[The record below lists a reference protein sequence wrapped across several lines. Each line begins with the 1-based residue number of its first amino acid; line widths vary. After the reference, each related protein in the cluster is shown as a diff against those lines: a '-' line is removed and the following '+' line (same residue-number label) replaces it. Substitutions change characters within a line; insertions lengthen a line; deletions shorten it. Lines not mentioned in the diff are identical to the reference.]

1 MTGNF
6 ADQYFNHA
14 WLQISVSISKLE
26 EARISETIAMIPQD
40 CSSILDLGCGDGRI
54 TNVLVKKYEHVCG
67 LDSSE
72 EALKHVVSEKKLGS
86 LDSLPFE
93 DKSFDTILCSEVL
106 EHLPFRTYNK
116 ALQEMERV
124 AGKYIL
130 VTVPNNQNRKLS
142 SVICPYCGCR
152 FEPDRHIRSFTSEN
166 MKGLFG
172 QFRLKVVKTCV
183 PAKTYPNYA
192 LQVRKL
198 LNPIFKTPF
207 PSVAMCPQCGYS
219 ALFDNRVPAN
229 NSSSDNDKSLP
240 LSRLATKLIPKRQ
253 QGIWLGALYERN

>member
-14 WLQISVSISKLE
+14 WLQISVSISKQE

-40 CSSILDLGCGDGRI
+40 CSSILDVGCGDGRI
-54 TNVLVKKYEHVCG
+54 TNLLVKKYEHVCG

-72 EALKHVVSEKKLGS
+72 EALKHVVSEKKWGNV
-86 LDSLPFE
+86 DSLPFE
-93 DKSFDTILCSEVL
+93 DKSFDMILCSEVL
-106 EHLPFRTYNK
+106 EHLPFRIYDK

-124 AGKYIL
+124 AEKYIL
-130 VTVPNNQNRKLS
+130 VTVPNNQNRKSS
-142 SVICPYCGCR
+142 SVICPYCGCI
-152 FEPDRHIRSFTSEN
+152 FEPHRHIRSFTSDN
-166 MKGLFG
+166 VRGLFG
-172 QFRLKVVKTCV
+172 EFRLKVVKPCV
-183 PAKTYPNYA
+183 PAKTYPNFA

-198 LNPIFKTPF
+198 LNPIFKTQF

-219 ALFDNRVPAN
+219 ALLDNRMPASD
-229 NSSSDNDKSLP
+229 SSSDNDKSLL

-253 QGIWLGALYERN
+253 RGIWLGALYERN